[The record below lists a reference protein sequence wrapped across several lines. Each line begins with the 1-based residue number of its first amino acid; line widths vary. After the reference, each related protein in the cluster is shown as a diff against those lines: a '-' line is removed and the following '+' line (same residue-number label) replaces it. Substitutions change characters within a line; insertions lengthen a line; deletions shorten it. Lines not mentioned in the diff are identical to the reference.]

1 MPAAPDTAAI
11 VLDTFGKLH
20 ERGEAGRVT
29 VLREIGN
36 APLGVNWLGR
46 RAGRKIRARPCQQN
60 IRSAS
65 DVPNRGSPAPQLEGK
80 KCGTGPAPAPLGGRV
95 DNLCDAD

>member
-20 ERGEAGRVT
+20 ERGDAGRVT
-29 VLREIGN
+29 VLRDIGN

-65 DVPNRGSPAPQLEGK
+65 DVPNKGSPA
-80 KCGTGPAPAPLGGRV
+80 LGGRV